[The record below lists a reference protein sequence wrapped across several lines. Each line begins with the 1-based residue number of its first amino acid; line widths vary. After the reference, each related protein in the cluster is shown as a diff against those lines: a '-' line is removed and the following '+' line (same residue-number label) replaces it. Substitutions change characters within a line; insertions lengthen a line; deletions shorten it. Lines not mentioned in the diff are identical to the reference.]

1 MACVSFVAVGRGTS
15 AMTDVGHRV
24 TGVDEMDTA
33 ANPQDGDSTD
43 RLAEVSDTWQSS
55 PLTEPEQVTDPESRS
70 AADHG
75 DTDDSITALEREER
89 RTRRTDH

>member
-1 MACVSFVAVGRGTS
+1 MSFRATEGGYFS
-15 AMTDVGHRV
+15 GDQIGQRV

-43 RLAEVSDTWQSS
+43 RLAEVTDTWQSS
-55 PLTEPEQVTDPESRS
+55 PLTEPEEAMDPEAKS

-75 DTDDSITALEREER
+75 ATDDSISALERDER
-89 RTRRTDH
+89 RTSRTDH